1 MYNSLL
7 DLTSRIIA
15 HERVQAQ
22 VSELISEGTHAVLND
37 EEVMEH
43 GKEFLTEGTLSFKQK
58 AVVAKTDI
66 SECNSATLH
75 VCDANVGNR
84 VAQQQPF
91 AIAAVRF
98 NTVTME

>member
-1 MYNSLL
+1 MRNATVQYQVYSSLL

-43 GKEFLTEGTLSFKQK
+43 GKEFLTEGMPLCNNISTNLTFQ
-58 AVVAKTDI
+58 AAALCPLFVV
-66 SECNSATLH
+66 
-75 VCDANVGNR
+75 V
-84 VAQQQPF
+84 
-91 AIAAVRF
+91 
-98 NTVTME
+98 

>member
-1 MYNSLL
+1 MLVCLLCYNARCSTVLYQVYNSLL

-43 GKEFLTEGTLSFKQK
+43 GKEFLTEGILL
-58 AVVAKTDI
+58 
-66 SECNSATLH
+66 LH
-75 VCDANVGNR
+75 EMLPNPTF
-84 VAQQQPF
+84 QQQQ
-91 AIAAVRF
+91 
-98 NTVTME
+98 